1 MAARPRSRS
10 CSERKENTMPT
21 KPSSEVINAAKVR
34 LDPREVLEVVVNET
48 PALRDDLLKAGLVEE
63 VEE

>member
-10 CSERKENTMPT
+10 CSERKENTVPT
-21 KPSSEVINAAKVR
+21 KPSSEVINAAKGK
-34 LDPREVLEVVVNET
+34 LDPREVLEVVINET

>member
-1 MAARPRSRS
+1 MVERPRSRS
-10 CSERKENTMPT
+10 CSERREITVPT
-21 KPSSEVINAAKVR
+21 KPNSEVINAAKVK
-34 LDPREVLEVVVNET
+34 LDPREVLEVVINET